1 MTTIKNPY
9 HILGI
14 SPKASKQEIKKAY
27 WSKAKELHPDA
38 NNPDIKNSLEFN
50 DLSIAY
56 RILNNSHARKLFDEK
71 KIDFNGNK
79 IKEKNI
85 KEKNEEK
92 KYRETLKKT
101 KNSNTNT
108 WSQFSSFKKPEFL
121 SNLYKQISSTDFIK
135 HKTNNK
141 RGKTFTIL
149 KIPFEIA
156 ARGGHQELT
165 LRDGNKVLI
174 KVPAGIETGTIIR
187 LREQGEVNLAGIRRD
202 AMVRIEIE
210 NHKQLK
216 RINDDIKLNLPISL
230 VEAILGA
237 DIKIPTI
244 EGQALL
250 KIPKG
255 ANSGQILRL
264 KGKGIKREKSLKA
277 GDQLVELFLR
287 LPKLQD
293 PELKVFANQWSQRGY
308 NPRQETPF

>member
-1 MTTIKNPY
+1 VTTIKNPY

-141 RGKTFTIL
+141 RGKT
-149 KIPFEIA
+149 
-156 ARGGHQELT
+156 
-165 LRDGNKVLI
+165 
-174 KVPAGIETGTIIR
+174 
-187 LREQGEVNLAGIRRD
+187 
-202 AMVRIEIE
+202 
-210 NHKQLK
+210 
-216 RINDDIKLNLPISL
+216 
-230 VEAILGA
+230 
-237 DIKIPTI
+237 
-244 EGQALL
+244 
-250 KIPKG
+250 
-255 ANSGQILRL
+255 
-264 KGKGIKREKSLKA
+264 
-277 GDQLVELFLR
+277 
-287 LPKLQD
+287 
-293 PELKVFANQWSQRGY
+293 
-308 NPRQETPF
+308 

>member
-1 MTTIKNPY
+1 MTTNKNPY
-9 HILGI
+9 DILGI
-14 SPKASKQEIKKAY
+14 SSKASKQEIKKAY
-27 WSKAKELHPDA
+27 WSKAKELHPDT
-38 NNPDIKNSLEFN
+38 NNSDIKNSLEFN

-56 RILNNSHARKLFDEK
+56 RILKNSHARRLFDER

-79 IKEKNI
+79 IKEKNTI
-85 KEKNEEK
+85 GKKQENKFKEN
-92 KYRETLKKT
+92 LKKP
-101 KNSNTNT
+101 KNSNSQ
-108 WSQFSSFKKPEFL
+108 SQFLSFKKPEFF

-135 HKTNNK
+135 HKSNNK

-174 KVPAGIETGTIIR
+174 KIPAGIEAGTIIR

-202 AMVRIEIE
+202 AMVRIEII

-216 RINDDIKLNLPISL
+216 RSNDDIKLDLPISL
-230 VEAILGA
+230 VEAVLGA
-237 DIKIPTI
+237 EIKIPTI
-244 EGQALL
+244 DGQALL

-255 ANSGQILRL
+255 ANSGQTLRL
-264 KGKGIKREKSLKA
+264 KGKGIKREKSSKA

-293 PELKVFANQWSQRGY
+293 PELKIFANQWSQRSY